1 MNDLSAM
8 VPLLAAVLIGL
19 GLSLVDSDDAR
30 RELKRHRLVRIADLH
45 PGAARIDGRVVA
57 ADNPAATAGTEVAL
71 VSTVSMSTTAQYGL
85 RWLAAPRPEQRF
97 LVDDG
102 SGQAL
107 IVVPPPPP
115 KPLPG
120 DDPDYEI
127 LCSFAGNPDR
137 PGHWGGSVRVGD
149 RISIGGYASLVV
161 DPTGQAS
168 SYRGPPTRF
177 MLTASRYY
185 PLLIVRR

>member
-8 VPLLAAVLIGL
+8 IPLLAAVVLGL

-30 RELKRHRLVRIADLH
+30 RELKRHRLVRIASLRS
-45 PGAARIDGRVVA
+45 GAARIDGRVVPA
-57 ADNPAATAGTEVAL
+57 HNPAAPAGSPVAA
-71 VSTVSMSTTAQYGL
+71 VSTISMSTTAEAEL
-85 RWLAAPRPEQRF
+85 RSVDGEQRF

-107 IVVPPPPP
+107 IVVPAPPPR
-115 KPLPG
+115 PLPG

-127 LCSFAGNPDR
+127 LCSFAGNS
-137 PGHWGGSVRVGD
+137 GGAVCVGD
-149 RISIGGYASLVV
+149 RVSIGGYASLIV
-161 DPTGQAS
+161 DPTGDAP

-177 MLTASRYY
+177 MLTATRYY

>member
-8 VPLLAAVLIGL
+8 IPLLAAVLLGL

-30 RELKRHRLVRIADLH
+30 RELRRHRLVRIASLQN
-45 PGAARIDGRVVA
+45 GAARIDGRVVP
-57 ADNPAATAGTEVAL
+57 ADNPAAPAGTQVAQ
-71 VSTVSMSTTAQYGL
+71 VSTASMSTTAQSG
-85 RWLAAPRPEQRF
+85 PPSIDGEQRF
-97 LVDDG
+97 LIDDG

-107 IVVPPPPP
+107 VVVPPPPP

-127 LCSFAGNPDR
+127 LCSFSGNS
-137 PGHWGGSVRVGD
+137 GGAICVGD
-149 RISIGGYASLVV
+149 QVSIGGYASLIV
-161 DPTGQAS
+161 DPTGDAP

-177 MLTASRYY
+177 MLTATRYY